1 MDRKLISDMKTYNL
15 FYAFTD
21 RYYTDHDDDQQVVFE
36 VEFPH
41 SSIMFIL
48 CAWTMSYKWD

>member
-21 RYYTDHDDDQQVVFE
+21 RHYTDDDDDQQVVFE